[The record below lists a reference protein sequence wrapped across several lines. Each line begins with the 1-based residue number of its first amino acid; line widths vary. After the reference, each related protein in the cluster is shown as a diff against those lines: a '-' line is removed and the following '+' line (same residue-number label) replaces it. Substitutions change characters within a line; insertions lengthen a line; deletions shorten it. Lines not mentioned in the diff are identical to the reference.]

1 MKLSDIK
8 LEAKKPKQVKA
19 KSKKPKIVK
28 PNKGGSSKHPYR
40 GSLVGEN
47 SINTGMNPHRGK
59 YKLMLQRPED
69 KEPQVVAYCQKDQ
82 CKSYT
87 EILQSKMPNAK
98 CWTELAEAKEP
109 KLPKQNNPVAKHSR
123 NKSGASAH
131 KSPKDYDRRKEKQEL
146 RKQLDEAPLVMH
158 LKDADNI
165 AIDKTDKWLKSHYEK
180 GNPEKKMSAYKKLG
194 KLVGYE
200 ISPRGEDT
208 VIFKRFFTQTENSK
222 KIK

>member
-40 GSLVGEN
+40 GSLVGEDLTRRQAIKGLRDAIGDFLDFTKGQGMI
-47 SINTGMNPHRGK
+47 SIADVQQNFDQLALKFYNLTGTNFTEGK
-59 YKLMLQRPED
+59 KPE
-69 KEPQVVAYCQKDQ
+69 
-82 CKSYT
+82 
-87 EILQSKMPNAK
+87 
-98 CWTELAEAKEP
+98 
-109 KLPKQNNPVAKHSR
+109 LPKQNNPVAKHSR
-123 NKSGASAH
+123 NKSGAGAH
-131 KSPKDYDRRKEKQEL
+131 KSPKDYDRRKEKQDL

-194 KLVGYE
+194 NLVGYE

-208 VIFKRFFTQTENSK
+208 VIFKRFFTQTENK
-222 KIK
+222 KNK

>member
-69 KEPQVVAYCQKDQ
+69 KEPQVVAYCKKDQ

-98 CWTELAEAKEP
+98 CWTELAEAKDP

-123 NKSGASAH
+123 NMPGAGAH
-131 KSPKDYDRRKEKQEL
+131 KSAKDYDRKNKRKDIN
-146 RKQLDEAPLVMH
+146 KQLDEAPLVMPYSSASDTALNH
-158 LKDADNI
+158 TAR
-165 AIDKTDKWLKSHYEK
+165 WLQSHYS
-180 GNPEKKMSAYKKLG
+180 KKNDRRGEAYKKLG
-194 KLVGYE
+194 KLVGFDVE
-200 ISPRGEDT
+200 ERGKDS
-208 VIFKRFFTQTENSK
+208 IMFKRFFTQTENSK